1 MDSSLWQGKGGV
13 GKVEAGG
20 KQQKMHM
27 SVHRDLDREARGGE
41 GEKQINWKYIL
52 KVEPTELA
60 GQLDVGVRNK

>member
-1 MDSSLWQGKGGV
+1 METGR
-13 GKVEAGG
+13 
-20 KQQKMHM
+20 KQQKIHM

-60 GQLDVGVRNK
+60 GQLEVGVRNK